1 LFPAVRKAFSRAVQ
15 EARELIH
22 FLLRKFQ
29 FASVDKKTIDR
40 IVVQI
45 KTLPAGK
52 VINFTAGK
60 IYLTK
65 RSARFIKN

>member
-1 LFPAVRKAFSRAVQ
+1 MDDINIKNEHLK
-15 EARELIH
+15 EHLMN
-22 FLLRKFQ
+22 LC
-29 FASVDKKTIDR
+29 VDKKTIDR